1 MEAKKSLKAD
11 LESRKGFFL
20 QIGLIITMFL
30 VLGAFEWKS
39 PVYQHIY
46 LQGSKQEFV
55 LDETIDIVAPEPP
68 KPKPVPVTYTS
79 FDIVDNS
86 KDVSE
91 EIIIDAGIDEKG
103 EVPAYIPV
111 LVKDLPDE
119 KPVDAN
125 DEPFIIVEKNP
136 EFPGG
141 EAEMHRYL
149 AENII
154 YPENAKIN
162 NIKGTVYVRFVVE
175 RDGSISNIKVIRG
188 IGGGCDEMSS
198 NVIASMPKW
207 TPGYQRLK
215 PVRVF
220 FTIPIEFQLRD

>member
-1 MEAKKSLKAD
+1 MEAKKSSKAD
-11 LESRKGFFL
+11 LETRKSCYL

-39 PVYQHIY
+39 PVSQHIS
-46 LQGSKQEFV
+46 LQGTRQEFV
-55 LDETIDIVAPEPP
+55 LDETIDIIAPEPP
-68 KPKPVPVTYTS
+68 KPKPAPITYTS

-86 KDVSE
+86 ADVLE
-91 EIIIDAGIDEKG
+91 TITIDAGIDEGG
-103 EVPAYIPV
+103 EIPV
-111 LVKDLPDE
+111 YTPVIVKELPDE
-119 KPVDAN
+119 KPADN
-125 DEPFIIVEKNP
+125 TDEPFIAVETNP

-154 YPENAKIN
+154 YPEIAKQN

-198 NVIASMPKW
+198 SVIASMPKW